1 MKGSLAVLK
10 ALKRNKVEVMF
21 GIPGGVVIPFYDE
34 IYKDDE
40 FRHILVRHEQAGAHM
55 AEGFA
60 KASGRTGT
68 CLGTSGPGAT
78 NLVTGIADA
87 FMDSVPIVAFGG
99 QVITPLIGKDA
110 FQEADLMG
118 ITTPI
123 TKHNFQITD
132 PNDIDTIIDNAY
144 YIANTNR
151 PGPVYVELPKD
162 VQVENVTKKNELKL
176 KGYKILKGFDSEAVK
191 KAAKMLLE
199 AERPVMLIGG
209 GALSGN
215 CSKEIKEI
223 AETCMIPV
231 ASTSQGKGVFD
242 ERHPLSLGMTG
253 MHGQPPAVYAIQK
266 CDVLFNIGTRFDD
279 RVTGNLSGFAPEA
292 KVINIEID
300 ASEFNKN
307 RKSDIGIL
315 GNAKEVLQEMV
326 GIVRQMQWKNE
337 VWKDKLK
344 QLQKEYGEEI
354 NIDSTPIDPRK
365 LMYEIQQVLTPDTI
379 VTTGVGEHQMD
390 VAHFIKFSKPRK
402 FLTSGGL
409 GTMGFGFPSAIGA
422 KVSSPENEV
431 INVDGDGSFAMTL
444 QELATAKVNNIKVV
458 NVIMNNGY
466 LGMVRSWNDMFY
478 GGRRSQVYLGK
489 IPDFTKVAEAYS
501 LKGIRVDKPGEIG
514 PALKEALKNDETT
527 VVEVHTKSDA
537 IVLPIVPAGAAN
549 HEMIGDSIPKEFFD
563 K

>member
-34 IYKDDE
+34 IYKDEE

-55 AEGFA
+55 AEGYA
-60 KASGRTGT
+60 KASGKTGT

-99 QVITPLIGKDA
+99 QVITPLIGNDA

-132 PNDIDTIIDNAY
+132 PNDIDAIIDNAY
-144 YIANTNR
+144 HIANTNR
-151 PGPVYVELPKD
+151 PGPVYIDLPKD
-162 VQVENVTKKNELKL
+162 VQVKDVTKKNELKL
-176 KGYKILKGFDSEAVK
+176 KGYKVLKGFDREAVK
-191 KAAKMLLE
+191 KATKMLLE
-199 AERPVMLIGG
+199 AERPVILAGG
-209 GALSGN
+209 GTVSAN
-215 CSKEIKEI
+215 CSKELREL

-231 ASTSQGKGVFD
+231 ATTSQGKGVFD

-292 KVINIEID
+292 KVIHIEID
-300 ASEFNKN
+300 ASEIHKN
-307 RKSDIGIL
+307 RKADIGIL
-315 GNAKEVLQEMV
+315 GNAKEVLQEILI
-326 GIVRQMQWKNE
+326 IVKQMQWKNE

-354 NIDSTPIDPRK
+354 NIESEPIDPRK
-365 LMYEIQQVLTPDTI
+365 LMYELQQVLTPDTI
-379 VTTGVGEHQMD
+379 VSTGVGEHQMD

-402 FLTSGGL
+402 FITSGGL
-409 GTMGFGFPSAIGA
+409 GTMGFGFPAAIGA

-478 GGRRSQVYLGK
+478 GGRRSQVHLGK
-489 IPDFTKVAEAYS
+489 IPNFTKVAEAYS
-501 LKGIRVDKPGEIG
+501 LKGISVDKPGEIG

-549 HEMIGDSIPKEFFD
+549 HEMIGDHIPKEFFN